1 MPKIYKE
8 SDKMASQCLRR
19 FSVGF
24 TGVIELGDLVV
35 GCGNYTR
42 S

>member
-8 SDKMASQCLRR
+8 SDMKASQCLWG

-24 TGVIELGDLVV
+24 TGLIELGDLVV